1 MELNFNVQGVGD
13 FIEKRRI
20 AELADAPFLCRKKS

>member
-1 MELNFNVQGVGD
+1 MEPNFVQGVGD
-13 FIEKRRI
+13 LNKKRRI